1 MAAVDGT
8 PAAVRQFV
16 DLLELP
22 PDAGILGP
30 VPLPP
35 GVRGPAGGER
45 TDRGARA
52 DEFERLLIRVDR
64 RHGRELAVALSR
76 AQARRTSAPDT
87 GPLRVQVDPST
98 IG

>member
-1 MAAVDGT
+1 MPAVQAVIRWDPVAFAADQLAQRTELGFPPAVTMAAVDGT

-35 GVRGPAGGER
+35 GVRGPAGESGP
-45 TDRGARA
+45 TVVRA
-52 DEFERLLIRVDR
+52 P
-64 RHGRELAVALSR
+64 
-76 AQARRTSAPDT
+76 TSSS
-87 GPLRVQVDPST
+87 VC
-98 IG
+98 